1 MKKIPLTVI
10 LCSILTCSAFSCGSS
25 GNSSSAGKSSSAVTE
40 GNTEIS
46 TVTAADE
53 EAVTTTLSPK
63 TAEMMEKAKENM
75 KKSLE
80 KAKSEN
86 GIQLHNTDEMDEDA
100 KKVVNEFVKAVCN
113 DDAEAMAKA
122 MYPEKML
129 EGMKACGEYDEFAD
143 SVTDGETDK
152 LDRVDVTFCVKMK
165 ENENALAQSYMN
177 YYAKEYGLSD
187 TEYKV
192 SEGYSFTAS
201 QHLTYNDGT
210 KALNGESLLIVNIEG
225 EGWKILPMSLKD
237 LTE

>member
-1 MKKIPLTVI
+1 MKKIALTFI
-10 LCSILTCSAFSCGSS
+10 LCSILTCSAFSCGD
-25 GNSSSAGKSSSAVTE
+25 SSAEKDGAESKPSESS
-40 GNTEIS
+40 
-46 TVTAADE
+46 
-53 EAVTTTLSPK
+53 TTTAGDENTSETTKSTISIKDSEGYKNFRANLQKK
-63 TAEMMEKAKENM
+63 TEEINEKHRKEM
-75 KKSLE
+75 
-80 KAKSEN
+80 
-86 GIQLHNTDEMDEDA
+86 HNTDEMDKEA
-100 KKVVNEFVKAVCN
+100 KKVVNVFVQAVCD

-129 EGMKACGEYDEFAD
+129 EGMKACGEYDEFAQ

-152 LDRVDVTFCVKMK
+152 LDRVDVMFCVKMK
-165 ENENALAQSYMN
+165 ENENALAESYMN

-201 QHLTYNDGT
+201 MHTTHNDGT
-210 KALNGESLLIVNIEG
+210 KALGGEALLIVNIEG